1 MRIEKCGN
9 FVDGREVHRYTLENK
24 NGVQAVFTD
33 LGAVWLSL
41 LFPDRSGK
49 LVDVLLSVENW
60 EDLMENPGHMGE
72 VVGRNANRISGGR
85 FQLHGKEYHLF
96 LNDKQHS
103 N

>member
-60 EDLMENPGHMGE
+60 EDLMEKMHVKWRHSAGHT
-72 VVGRNANRISGGR
+72 VSV
-85 FQLHGKEYHLF
+85 Q
-96 LNDKQHS
+96 
-103 N
+103 